1 MTKPTSPSFYSA
13 FRLPLL
19 FAAVLLVPGIGPW
32 AFGVPVALRET
43 ENQQQSDK
51 KGSESPEGKSQ
62 DQEPQAARE
71 AAREAAR
78 GATLIRVPLPL
89 SSDADTRILASL
101 ESVAMRSDGNQR
113 PVVILEFVP
122 ASVPSGPA
130 AADVNGAIEPVGES
144 KSIGQ
149 GTPFEKALSVSR
161 WLSGPKG
168 NRVKSVGYIASNLR
182 GHAVLIAL
190 ACEELAMLP
199 DAEIGKSG
207 IDETQVEPT
216 IEQAYLDIAAR
227 RGMFPASAI
236 RSMLDPSQSLVQL
249 DLEGG
254 GVEYIT
260 LPELESKPREQGAWR
275 ERQLVPANQ
284 MASFNGQEL
293 RQRRWISS
301 LVNQR
306 ELLPVALK
314 LTGPIQ
320 EKPLFS
326 LPRKPVH
333 LKLTGVLHRRV
344 VNRTLR
350 AIDDAVNNQKA
361 DLVLIQ
367 LDSPGGNLDDSIRL
381 AYRLAEIP
389 SDKAEVIVYV
399 SKHAR
404 GDAALIAL
412 AADAIYMAPD
422 AVLGT
427 GGEASINAAEVEKRK
442 TNFLELAQRKSR
454 AAGDLVGLVHPDAIV
469 HDFLA
474 ADGRRMR
481 TVPTWVIDD
490 PQNPLWTKGQ
500 AVDYSKGIETDR
512 AIAMGLASDR
522 ANDLGS
528 VAKIYGVDELPVDKQ
543 TSRIDQAIEW
553 LASQRWLAYVCF
565 LVGLICLSAE
575 LSTPGVGVPGLIA
588 VVCFM
593 IFFWMNLFQGTIEWL
608 EILLIVAGIGCLL
621 TEIFLLPGFGVFG
634 VAGLVMLAAG
644 LLLAGQSFTIPTN
657 RYQLEKVVQGLGQM
671 GLGMIVLLGAL
682 VVFHKQLAKLPMVRW
697 FALDQP
703 LSDKF
708 VVAMERLDEDRQLLK
723 GRYGTTMTRCNPHGK
738 AILGDMVVDVVS
750 KSGWIDEDIPVEVV
764 EIKDN
769 QVMVR
774 RRTI

>member
-1 MTKPTSPSFYSA
+1 MTKPTRLSFVSA
-13 FRLPLL
+13 LRLPLL
-19 FAAVLLVPGIGPW
+19 FAAVLLIPGIGPW
-32 AFGVPVALRET
+32 VFGVPSALGET
-43 ENQQQSDK
+43 ETQKQSEE
-51 KGSESPEGKSQ
+51 KGAEFPPEKPQ
-62 DQEPQAARE
+62 DQEPQV
-71 AAREAAR
+71 AR

-122 ASVPSGPA
+122 ASLPSGPA
-130 AADVNGAIEPVGES
+130 AADANGALEPVGES

-190 ACEELAMLP
+190 ACEELVMLP
-199 DAEIGKSG
+199 DSEIGKCG
-207 IDETQVEPT
+207 IDEAQVEPT
-216 IEQAYLDIAAR
+216 VEQAYLDTAAK
-227 RGMFPASAI
+227 RGMFPPSAI
-236 RSMLDPSQSLVQL
+236 KSMLDPSQSLVQL

-254 GVEYIT
+254 GVEFTT

-320 EKPLFS
+320 EKPLFT
-326 LPRKPVH
+326 LPRKPVY
-333 LKLTGVLHRRV
+333 LKLSGVLHRRV

-381 AYRLAEIP
+381 AYRLADIP

-427 GGEASINAAEVEKRK
+427 GGEASINAAEIERRK

-512 AIAMGLASDR
+512 AIAMGLASDK
-522 ANDLGS
+522 AEDLDR
-528 VAKIYGVDELPVDKQ
+528 VAKIFGVDELPMEKQ

-588 VVCFM
+588 VLCFL

-621 TEIFLLPGFGVFG
+621 TEIFLLPGFGIFG

-708 VVAMERLDEDRQLLK
+708 VVAMERLDEDRQMLK
-723 GRYGTTMTRCNPHGK
+723 GRFGTTMTRCNPHGK
-738 AILGDMVVDVVS
+738 ALLGDMVVDVVS
-750 KSGWIDEDIPVEVV
+750 KSGWIDEDIPIEVV
-764 EIKDN
+764 DIREN

>member
-1 MTKPTSPSFYSA
+1 MTKPTRLSFVSA
-13 FRLPLL
+13 LRLPLL

-32 AFGVPVALRET
+32 VFGVPSALGDTET
-43 ENQQQSDK
+43 QKQSEE
-51 KGSESPEGKSQ
+51 KGAESPPEKPQ
-62 DQEPQAARE
+62 DQEPQV
-71 AAREAAR
+71 AR

-101 ESVAMRSDGNQR
+101 ESVAMRSDANQR

-122 ASVPSGPA
+122 ASLPSGPA
-130 AADVNGAIEPVGES
+130 AADANGALEPVGES

-149 GTPFEKALSVSR
+149 GTSFEKALSVSR

-190 ACEELAMLP
+190 ACEELVMLP
-199 DAEIGKSG
+199 DSEIGKSG

-216 IEQAYLDIAAR
+216 LEQAYLDIAAR

-254 GVEYIT
+254 GVEYTT

-320 EKPLFS
+320 QKPLFS

-333 LKLTGVLHRRV
+333 LKLSGVLHRRV

-427 GGEASINAAEVEKRK
+427 GGEASINAAEIEKRK

-454 AAGDLVGLVHPDAIV
+454 AAGDLVGSVHPDAIV

-512 AIAMGLASDR
+512 AIAMGLASGR
-522 ANDLGS
+522 ANDLES
-528 VAKIYGVDELPVDKQ
+528 VAKLFGVDELPVDKQ

-588 VVCFM
+588 LVCFL

-621 TEIFLLPGFGVFG
+621 TEIFLLPGFGIFG
-634 VAGLVMLAAG
+634 FAGLVMLAAG

-708 VVAMERLDEDRQLLK
+708 VVAMERLDEDRQMLK
-723 GRYGTTMTRCNPHGK
+723 GRFGTTMTRCNPHGK
-738 AILGDMVVDVVS
+738 ALLGDMVVDVVS
-750 KSGWIDEDIPVEVV
+750 KSGWIDEDIPIEVV
-764 EIKDN
+764 DIKEN

>member
-1 MTKPTSPSFYSA
+1 MTKPTRLSFVSA
-13 FRLPLL
+13 LRLPLL

-32 AFGVPVALRET
+32 VFGVRSALGDTET
-43 ENQQQSDK
+43 QKQSEE
-51 KGSESPEGKSQ
+51 KGAESPPEKPQ
-62 DQEPQAARE
+62 DQEPQV
-71 AAREAAR
+71 AR

-101 ESVAMRSDGNQR
+101 ESVAMRSDANQR

-130 AADVNGAIEPVGES
+130 AADANGALEPVGES

-149 GTPFEKALSVSR
+149 GTSFEKALSVSR

-190 ACEELAMLP
+190 ACEELVMLP
-199 DAEIGKSG
+199 DSEIGKSG

-216 IEQAYLDIAAR
+216 LEQAYLDIAAR

-254 GVEYIT
+254 GVEYTT

-320 EKPLFS
+320 QKPLFS

-333 LKLTGVLHRRV
+333 LKLSGVLHRRV

-427 GGEASINAAEVEKRK
+427 GGEASINAAEIEKRK

-512 AIAMGLASDR
+512 AIAMGLASGR
-522 ANDLGS
+522 ANDLES
-528 VAKIYGVDELPVDKQ
+528 VAKLFGVDELPVDKQ

-588 VVCFM
+588 VVCFL

-621 TEIFLLPGFGVFG
+621 TEIFLLPGFGIFG
-634 VAGLVMLAAG
+634 FAGLVMLAAG

-671 GLGMIVLLGAL
+671 GLGMIILLGAL

-708 VVAMERLDEDRQLLK
+708 VVAMERLDEDRQMLK
-723 GRYGTTMTRCNPHGK
+723 GRFGTTMTRCNPHGK
-738 AILGDMVVDVVS
+738 ALLGDMVVDVVS
-750 KSGWIDEDIPVEVV
+750 KSGWIDEDIPIEVV
-764 EIKDN
+764 DIKEN

>member
-1 MTKPTSPSFYSA
+1 MTKPNRLSFVSA
-13 FRLPLL
+13 LRLPLL
-19 FAAVLLVPGIGPW
+19 FAALLLVPGIGPW
-32 AFGVPVALRET
+32 VFGLPSALGET
-43 ENQQQSDK
+43 ETQEQSEE
-51 KGSESPEGKSQ
+51 KGAEFPPEKPQ
-62 DQEPQAARE
+62 DQEPQV
-71 AAREAAR
+71 AR

-101 ESVAMRSDGNQR
+101 ESVAMRRDGNQR

-122 ASVPSGPA
+122 ASVRSGALSPDA
-130 AADVNGAIEPVGES
+130 QGALDKAGES

-149 GTPFEKALSVSR
+149 GTSFEKAYSIAR
-161 WLSGPKG
+161 WLSGQKG
-168 NRVKSVGYIASNLR
+168 NQVKSVGYISSNLR

-190 ACEELAMLP
+190 ACEELVMLP
-199 DAEIGKSG
+199 DSEIGKSG
-207 IDETQVEPT
+207 IDEAQVEPT
-216 IEQAYLDIAAR
+216 IEQAYLDTAAK
-227 RGMFPASAI
+227 RGMFPPSAI

-254 GVEYIT
+254 GVEFTT

-333 LKLTGVLHRRV
+333 LKLSGVLHRRM

-427 GGEASINAAEVEKRK
+427 GGEASINAAEIEKRK

-500 AVDYSKGIETDR
+500 AVDYSKGIETVR
-512 AIAMGLASDR
+512 AIAMGLASGR
-522 ANDLGS
+522 ANDLES
-528 VAKIYGVDELPVDKQ
+528 VAKLFGVDELPVDKQ

-588 VVCFM
+588 VVCFL

-621 TEIFLLPGFGVFG
+621 TEIFLLPGFGIFG
-634 VAGLVMLAAG
+634 LAGLVMLAAG

-708 VVAMERLDEDRQLLK
+708 VVAMERLDEDRQMLK
-723 GRYGTTMTRCNPHGK
+723 GRFGTTMTRCNPHGK

-750 KSGWIDEDIPVEVV
+750 KSGWIDEDIPIEVV
-764 EIKDN
+764 DIKEN

>member
-1 MTKPTSPSFYSA
+1 MTKPTCPSFYSA
-13 FRLPLL
+13 LRLPLL

-32 AFGVPVALRET
+32 AFGVPSALRDT
-43 ENQQQSDK
+43 ENRQQSDE
-51 KGSESPEGKSQ
+51 KGSESPPEKPQ
-62 DQEPQAARE
+62 DQEPQV
-71 AAREAAR
+71 AREAAR

-113 PVVILEFVP
+113 PVVILEFVS

-130 AADVNGAIEPVGES
+130 AADANGALEPPGES

-216 IEQAYLDIAAR
+216 VEQAYLDIAAR

-320 EKPLFS
+320 QKPLFS

-333 LKLTGVLHRRV
+333 LKLSGVLHRRV

-389 SDKAEVIVYV
+389 SDKAEVVVYV

-427 GGEASINAAEVEKRK
+427 GGEASINAAEIEKRK

-512 AIAMGLASDR
+512 AIAMGLASGR
-522 ANDLGS
+522 TNDLES
-528 VAKIYGVDELPVDKQ
+528 VAKLFGVDELPVDKQ

-621 TEIFLLPGFGVFG
+621 TEIFLLPGFGLFG

-708 VVAMERLDEDRQLLK
+708 VVAMDRLDEDRQMLK

-738 AILGDMVVDVVS
+738 AILGDTVVDVVS
-750 KSGWIDEDIPVEVV
+750 KSGWIDEDMPIEVV
-764 EIKDN
+764 DIKDN

>member
-1 MTKPTSPSFYSA
+1 
-13 FRLPLL
+13 
-19 FAAVLLVPGIGPW
+19 
-32 AFGVPVALRET
+32 
-43 ENQQQSDK
+43 
-51 KGSESPEGKSQ
+51 
-62 DQEPQAARE
+62 
-71 AAREAAR
+71 
-78 GATLIRVPLPL
+78 
-89 SSDADTRILASL
+89 
-101 ESVAMRSDGNQR
+101 
-113 PVVILEFVP
+113 
-122 ASVPSGPA
+122 
-130 AADVNGAIEPVGES
+130 
-144 KSIGQ
+144 
-149 GTPFEKALSVSR
+149 
-161 WLSGPKG
+161 
-168 NRVKSVGYIASNLR
+168 
-182 GHAVLIAL
+182 LIAL
-190 ACEELAMLP
+190 ACEELVMLP
-199 DAEIGKSG
+199 DSEIGKSG
-207 IDETQVEPT
+207 IDEAQVEPT
-216 IEQAYLDIAAR
+216 IEQAYLDTAAK
-227 RGMFPASAI
+227 RGMFPPSAV

-249 DLEGG
+249 NLEGG
-254 GVEYIT
+254 GVEFIT
-260 LPELESKPREQGAWR
+260 LPELESKPLEQGAWR

-320 EKPLFS
+320 ERPLFT
-326 LPRKPVH
+326 LPRKPVY
-333 LKLTGVLHRRV
+333 LKLSGVLHRRV

-381 AYRLAEIP
+381 AYRLADIP

-427 GGEASINAAEVEKRK
+427 GGEASINAAEIEKRK

-500 AVDYSKGIETDR
+500 AVDYSKGIDTDR
-512 AIAMGLASDR
+512 AIAEGLAS
-522 ANDLGS
+522 AKAEDLDS
-528 VAKIYGVDELPVDKQ
+528 VAKIFGVDELPMEKQ

-588 VVCFM
+588 VVCFL

-621 TEIFLLPGFGVFG
+621 TEIFLLPGFGIFG

-708 VVAMERLDEDRQLLK
+708 VVAMERLDEDRQMLK
-723 GRYGTTMTRCNPHGK
+723 GRFGTTMTRCNPQGK

-750 KSGWIDEDIPVEVV
+750 KSGWIDEDIPIEVV
-764 EIKDN
+764 DIKEN

>member
-1 MTKPTSPSFYSA
+1 
-13 FRLPLL
+13 
-19 FAAVLLVPGIGPW
+19 
-32 AFGVPVALRET
+32 
-43 ENQQQSDK
+43 
-51 KGSESPEGKSQ
+51 
-62 DQEPQAARE
+62 
-71 AAREAAR
+71 
-78 GATLIRVPLPL
+78 
-89 SSDADTRILASL
+89 
-101 ESVAMRSDGNQR
+101 
-113 PVVILEFVP
+113 
-122 ASVPSGPA
+122 
-130 AADVNGAIEPVGES
+130 
-144 KSIGQ
+144 
-149 GTPFEKALSVSR
+149 
-161 WLSGPKG
+161 
-168 NRVKSVGYIASNLR
+168 
-182 GHAVLIAL
+182 LIAL
-190 ACEELAMLP
+190 ACEELVMLP
-199 DAEIGKSG
+199 DSEIGKSG
-207 IDETQVEPT
+207 IDEAQVEPT
-216 IEQAYLDIAAR
+216 IEQAYLDTAAK
-227 RGMFPASAI
+227 RGMFPPSAI
-236 RSMLDPSQSLVQL
+236 RSMLDPSQSRVQL

-254 GVEYIT
+254 GVEFTT
-260 LPELESKPREQGAWR
+260 LPELESKPGEQGAWR

-333 LKLTGVLHRRV
+333 LKLSGVLHRRM

-389 SDKAEVIVYV
+389 SDKAEVVVYV

-427 GGEASINAAEVEKRK
+427 GGEASINAAEIEKRK

-500 AVDYSKGIETDR
+500 AVDYSKGIDTDR
-512 AIAMGLASDR
+512 AIAEGLAS
-522 ANDLGS
+522 AKAEDLDS
-528 VAKIYGVDELPVDKQ
+528 VAKIFGVDELPMEKQ

-588 VVCFM
+588 VVCFL

-621 TEIFLLPGFGVFG
+621 TEIFLLPGFGIFG

-708 VVAMERLDEDRQLLK
+708 VVAMERLDEDRQMLK
-723 GRYGTTMTRCNPHGK
+723 GRFGTTMTRCNPHGK

-750 KSGWIDEDIPVEVV
+750 KSGWIDEDIPIEVV
-764 EIKDN
+764 DIREN

>member
-1 MTKPTSPSFYSA
+1 
-13 FRLPLL
+13 
-19 FAAVLLVPGIGPW
+19 
-32 AFGVPVALRET
+32 
-43 ENQQQSDK
+43 
-51 KGSESPEGKSQ
+51 
-62 DQEPQAARE
+62 
-71 AAREAAR
+71 
-78 GATLIRVPLPL
+78 
-89 SSDADTRILASL
+89 
-101 ESVAMRSDGNQR
+101 
-113 PVVILEFVP
+113 
-122 ASVPSGPA
+122 
-130 AADVNGAIEPVGES
+130 
-144 KSIGQ
+144 
-149 GTPFEKALSVSR
+149 
-161 WLSGPKG
+161 
-168 NRVKSVGYIASNLR
+168 
-182 GHAVLIAL
+182 
-190 ACEELAMLP
+190 MLP
-199 DAEIGKSG
+199 DSEIGKSG
-207 IDETQVEPT
+207 IDEAQVEPT
-216 IEQAYLDIAAR
+216 IEQAYLDTAAK
-227 RGMFPASAI
+227 RGMFPPSAI

-254 GVEYIT
+254 GVEFTT

-320 EKPLFS
+320 EKPLFT
-326 LPRKPVH
+326 LPRKPVY
-333 LKLTGVLHRRV
+333 LKLSGVLHRRV

-381 AYRLAEIP
+381 AYRLADIP

-422 AVLGT
+422 AFLGT
-427 GGEASINAAEVEKRK
+427 GGEASIDAAAIEKRK
-442 TNFLELAQRKSR
+442 DNFLELAQRKSR

-512 AIAMGLASDR
+512 AIAMGLAS
-522 ANDLGS
+522 AKAEDLDS
-528 VAKIYGVDELPVDKQ
+528 VAKIFGVDELPMEKQ

-588 VVCFM
+588 VVCFL

-621 TEIFLLPGFGVFG
+621 TEIFLLPGFGIFG

-708 VVAMERLDEDRQLLK
+708 VVAMERLDEDRQMLK
-723 GRYGTTMTRCNPHGK
+723 GRFGTTMTRCNPHGK

-750 KSGWIDEDIPVEVV
+750 KSGWIDEDIPIEVV
-764 EIKDN
+764 DIKEN

>member
-1 MTKPTSPSFYSA
+1 MTKPTRLSFVSA
-13 FRLPLL
+13 LRLPLL

-32 AFGVPVALRET
+32 VFGVRSALGDTET
-43 ENQQQSDK
+43 QKQSEE
-51 KGSESPEGKSQ
+51 KGAESPPEKPQ
-62 DQEPQAARE
+62 DQEPQV
-71 AAREAAR
+71 AR

-101 ESVAMRSDGNQR
+101 ESVAMRSDANQR

-122 ASVPSGPA
+122 ASLPSGPA
-130 AADVNGAIEPVGES
+130 AADANGALEPVGES

-149 GTPFEKALSVSR
+149 GTSFEKALSVSR

-190 ACEELAMLP
+190 ACEELVMLP
-199 DAEIGKSG
+199 DSEIGKSG

-216 IEQAYLDIAAR
+216 LEQAYLDIAAR

-254 GVEYIT
+254 GVEYTT

-320 EKPLFS
+320 QKPLFS

-333 LKLTGVLHRRV
+333 LKLSGVLHRRV

-427 GGEASINAAEVEKRK
+427 GGEASINAAEIEKRK

-512 AIAMGLASDR
+512 AIAMGLASGR
-522 ANDLGS
+522 ANDLES
-528 VAKIYGVDELPVDKQ
+528 VAKLFGVDELPVDKQ

-588 VVCFM
+588 VVCFL

-621 TEIFLLPGFGVFG
+621 TEIFLLPGFGIFG
-634 VAGLVMLAAG
+634 FAGLVMLAAG

-708 VVAMERLDEDRQLLK
+708 VVAMERLDEDRQMLK
-723 GRYGTTMTRCNPHGK
+723 GRFGTTMTRCNPHGK
-738 AILGDMVVDVVS
+738 ALLGDMVVDVVS
-750 KSGWIDEDIPVEVV
+750 KSGWIDEDIPIEVV
-764 EIKDN
+764 DIKEN

>member
-1 MTKPTSPSFYSA
+1 MTKPTRLSFVSA
-13 FRLPLL
+13 LRLPLL
-19 FAAVLLVPGIGPW
+19 FAAVLLIPGIGPW
-32 AFGVPVALRET
+32 VFGVPSALGET
-43 ENQQQSDK
+43 EAQKQSEE
-51 KGSESPEGKSQ
+51 KGAESPPEKPQG
-62 DQEPQAARE
+62 QEPQV
-71 AAREAAR
+71 AR

-89 SSDADTRILASL
+89 SSDADARILASL
-101 ESVAMRSDGNQR
+101 ESIAMRSDGNQR

-122 ASVPSGPA
+122 ASLPSGPA
-130 AADVNGAIEPVGES
+130 AADANGALEPVGES

-149 GTPFEKALSVSR
+149 GTPFEKAFSVSR

-168 NRVKSVGYIASNLR
+168 NRVKSVGYISSNLR

-190 ACEELAMLP
+190 ACEELVMLP
-199 DAEIGKSG
+199 DSEIGKSG

-216 IEQAYLDIAAR
+216 VEQAYLDIAAR

-249 DLEGG
+249 DFEGG
-254 GVEYIT
+254 KVEFTT
-260 LPELESKPREQGAWR
+260 LPELESKPREQGVWR
-275 ERQLVPANQ
+275 GRQLVPANQ
-284 MASFNGQEL
+284 MASFSGQES
-293 RQRRWISS
+293 RQRRWISHV
-301 LVNQR
+301 VNQR
-306 ELLPVALK
+306 EDLPVALK

-320 EKPLFS
+320 EKPLFT
-326 LPRKPVH
+326 LPRKPVY
-333 LKLTGVLHRRV
+333 LKLSGVLHRRV

-381 AYRLAEIP
+381 AYRLADIP

-427 GGEASINAAEVEKRK
+427 GGEASIDAAAIEKRK
-442 TNFLELAQRKSR
+442 DNFLELAQRKSR

-500 AVDYSKGIETDR
+500 AVDYSEGIDTDR

-522 ANDLGS
+522 AEDLDR
-528 VAKIYGVDELPVDKQ
+528 VAKIFGIYLQRCEHRRVHPSQ
-543 TSRIDQAIEW
+543 TRRRGYPD
-553 LASQRWLAYVCF
+553 RR
-565 LVGLICLSAE
+565 
-575 LSTPGVGVPGLIA
+575 
-588 VVCFM
+588 
-593 IFFWMNLFQGTIEWL
+593 N
-608 EILLIVAGIGCLL
+608 
-621 TEIFLLPGFGVFG
+621 
-634 VAGLVMLAAG
+634 
-644 LLLAGQSFTIPTN
+644 
-657 RYQLEKVVQGLGQM
+657 GLGQSQTTQLHPDV
-671 GLGMIVLLGAL
+671 GGKRLGGYPEADVL
-682 VVFHKQLAKLPMVRW
+682 V
-697 FALDQP
+697 
-703 LSDKF
+703 
-708 VVAMERLDEDRQLLK
+708 
-723 GRYGTTMTRCNPHGK
+723 
-738 AILGDMVVDVVS
+738 LGDHATPSRPARQSRIFSRRCDQV
-750 KSGWIDEDIPVEVV
+750 GEIDWGTHG
-764 EIKDN
+764 
-769 QVMVR
+769 R
-774 RRTI
+774 R

>member
-1 MTKPTSPSFYSA
+1 MTKPTRLSFVSA
-13 FRLPLL
+13 LRLPLL
-19 FAAVLLVPGIGPW
+19 FAAVLLIPGIGPW
-32 AFGVPVALRET
+32 VFGLPSALGET
-43 ENQQQSDK
+43 ETQKQSEE
-51 KGSESPEGKSQ
+51 KGAEFPPEKPQ
-62 DQEPQAARE
+62 DQEPQV
-71 AAREAAR
+71 AR

-122 ASVPSGPA
+122 ASLPSGPA
-130 AADVNGAIEPVGES
+130 AADANGALEPLGES

-190 ACEELAMLP
+190 ACEELVMLP
-199 DAEIGKSG
+199 DSEIGKCG
-207 IDETQVEPT
+207 IDEAQVEPT
-216 IEQAYLDIAAR
+216 VEQAYLDTAAK
-227 RGMFPASAI
+227 RGMFPPSAI
-236 RSMLDPSQSLVQL
+236 KSMLDPSQSLVQL

-254 GVEYIT
+254 GVEFTT
-260 LPELESKPREQGAWR
+260 LPELESKPGEQGAWR

-320 EKPLFS
+320 EKPLFT
-326 LPRKPVH
+326 LPRKPVY
-333 LKLTGVLHRRV
+333 LKLSGVLHRRV

-381 AYRLAEIP
+381 AYRLADIP

-427 GGEASINAAEVEKRK
+427 GGEASINAAEIEKRK

-512 AIAMGLASDR
+512 AIAMGLASDK
-522 ANDLGS
+522 AEDLDR
-528 VAKIYGVDELPVDKQ
+528 VAKIFGVDELPMEKQ

-588 VVCFM
+588 VVCFL

-621 TEIFLLPGFGVFG
+621 TEIFLLPGFGIFG

-708 VVAMERLDEDRQLLK
+708 VVAMERLDEDRQMLK
-723 GRYGTTMTRCNPHGK
+723 GRFGTTMTRCNPHGK

-750 KSGWIDEDIPVEVV
+750 KSGWIDEDIPIEVV
-764 EIKDN
+764 DIKEN

>member
-1 MTKPTSPSFYSA
+1 MTKPTRLSFVSA
-13 FRLPLL
+13 LRLPLL

-32 AFGVPVALRET
+32 VFGVPSALGET
-43 ENQQQSDK
+43 EAQKQSEE
-51 KGSESPEGKSQ
+51 KGAESPPEKPK
-62 DQEPQAARE
+62 DQEPQV
-71 AAREAAR
+71 AR

-101 ESVAMRSDGNQR
+101 ESVAMRSDANQR

-130 AADVNGAIEPVGES
+130 AADANGALEPVGES

-149 GTPFEKALSVSR
+149 GTSFEKALSVSR

-190 ACEELAMLP
+190 ACEELVMLP
-199 DAEIGKSG
+199 DSEIGKSG

-216 IEQAYLDIAAR
+216 LEQAYLDIAAR

-254 GVEYIT
+254 GVEYTT

-320 EKPLFS
+320 QKPLFS

-333 LKLTGVLHRRV
+333 LKLSGVLHRRV

-427 GGEASINAAEVEKRK
+427 GGEASINAAEIEKRK

-512 AIAMGLASDR
+512 AIAMGLASGR
-522 ANDLGS
+522 ANDLES
-528 VAKIYGVDELPVDKQ
+528 VAKLFGVDELPVDKQ

-588 VVCFM
+588 VVCFL

-621 TEIFLLPGFGVFG
+621 TEIFLLPGFGIFG
-634 VAGLVMLAAG
+634 LAGLVMLAAG

-708 VVAMERLDEDRQLLK
+708 VVAMERLDEDRQMLK
-723 GRYGTTMTRCNPHGK
+723 GRFGTTMTRCNPHGK
-738 AILGDMVVDVVS
+738 ALLGDMVVDVVS
-750 KSGWIDEDIPVEVV
+750 KSGWIDEDIPIEVV
-764 EIKDN
+764 DIKEN

>member
-1 MTKPTSPSFYSA
+1 MTKPTRLSFVSA
-13 FRLPLL
+13 LRLPLL

-32 AFGVPVALRET
+32 VFGVPSALGDTET
-43 ENQQQSDK
+43 QKQSEE
-51 KGSESPEGKSQ
+51 KGAESPPEKPQ
-62 DQEPQAARE
+62 DQEPQV
-71 AAREAAR
+71 AR

-101 ESVAMRSDGNQR
+101 ESVAMRSDANQR

-130 AADVNGAIEPVGES
+130 AADANGALEPVGES

-149 GTPFEKALSVSR
+149 GTSFEKALSVSR

-216 IEQAYLDIAAR
+216 LEQAYLDIAAR

-254 GVEYIT
+254 GVEYTT

-320 EKPLFS
+320 QKPLFS

-333 LKLTGVLHRRV
+333 LKLSGVLHRRV

-427 GGEASINAAEVEKRK
+427 GGEASINAAEIEKRK

-512 AIAMGLASDR
+512 AIAMGLASGR
-522 ANDLGS
+522 ANDLES
-528 VAKIYGVDELPVDKQ
+528 VAKLFGVDELPVDKQ

-588 VVCFM
+588 VVCFL

-621 TEIFLLPGFGVFG
+621 TEIFLLPGFGIFG
-634 VAGLVMLAAG
+634 LAGLVMLAAG

-708 VVAMERLDEDRQLLK
+708 VVAMERLDEDRQMLK
-723 GRYGTTMTRCNPHGK
+723 GRFGTTMTRCNPHGK
-738 AILGDMVVDVVS
+738 ALLGDMVVDVVS
-750 KSGWIDEDIPVEVV
+750 KSGWIDEDIPIEVV
-764 EIKDN
+764 DIKEN

>member
-1 MTKPTSPSFYSA
+1 MTKPTCPSFYFA
-13 FRLPLL
+13 LRLPLL

-32 AFGVPVALRET
+32 AFGVPPALRDT
-43 ENQQQSDK
+43 ENQQQSDE
-51 KGSESPEGKSQ
+51 KGSESPPEKPQ
-62 DQEPQAARE
+62 DQEPQV
-71 AAREAAR
+71 AREAAR

-113 PVVILEFVP
+113 PVVILEFVS

-130 AADVNGAIEPVGES
+130 AADANGALEPVGES

-216 IEQAYLDIAAR
+216 LEQAYLDIAAR

-254 GVEYIT
+254 GVEYTT

-320 EKPLFS
+320 QKPLFS

-333 LKLTGVLHRRV
+333 LKLSGVLHRRV

-389 SDKAEVIVYV
+389 SDKAEVVVYV

-427 GGEASINAAEVEKRK
+427 GGEASINAAEIEKRK

-490 PQNPLWTKGQ
+490 PQNPMWTKGQ

-512 AIAMGLASDR
+512 AIAMGLASGQ
-522 ANDLGS
+522 ANDLES
-528 VAKIYGVDELPVDKQ
+528 VAKLFGVDELPVDKQ
-543 TSRIDQAIEW
+543 TSRIDQSIEW

-621 TEIFLLPGFGVFG
+621 TEIFLLPGFGLFG
-634 VAGLVMLAAG
+634 VAGLVMLSAG

-708 VVAMERLDEDRQLLK
+708 VVAMDRLDEDRQMLK

-738 AILGDMVVDVVS
+738 AILGDTVVDVVS
-750 KSGWIDEDIPVEVV
+750 KSGWIDEDMPIEVV
-764 EIKDN
+764 DIKDN

>member
-1 MTKPTSPSFYSA
+1 MTKPTRLSFVSA
-13 FRLPLL
+13 LRLPLL

-32 AFGVPVALRET
+32 VFGVPSALGDTET
-43 ENQQQSDK
+43 QKQSEE
-51 KGSESPEGKSQ
+51 KGAESPPEKPQ
-62 DQEPQAARE
+62 DQEPQV
-71 AAREAAR
+71 AR

-101 ESVAMRSDGNQR
+101 ESVAMRSDANQR

-122 ASVPSGPA
+122 ASLPSGPA
-130 AADVNGAIEPVGES
+130 AADANGALEPVGES

-149 GTPFEKALSVSR
+149 GTSFEKALSVSR

-190 ACEELAMLP
+190 ACEELVMLP
-199 DAEIGKSG
+199 DSEIGKSG

-216 IEQAYLDIAAR
+216 LEQAYLDIAAR

-254 GVEYIT
+254 GVEYTT
-260 LPELESKPREQGAWR
+260 LPELESKPRDQGAWR

-333 LKLTGVLHRRV
+333 LKLSGVLHRRV

-389 SDKAEVIVYV
+389 SDKAEVVVYV

-427 GGEASINAAEVEKRK
+427 GGEASINAAEIEKRK

-512 AIAMGLASDR
+512 AIAMGLASGR
-522 ANDLGS
+522 ANDLES
-528 VAKIYGVDELPVDKQ
+528 VAKLFGVDELPVDKQ

-588 VVCFM
+588 VVCFL

-621 TEIFLLPGFGVFG
+621 TEIFLLPGFGIFG
-634 VAGLVMLAAG
+634 FAGLVMLAAG

-708 VVAMERLDEDRQLLK
+708 VVAMERLDEDRQMLK
-723 GRYGTTMTRCNPHGK
+723 GRFGTTMTRCNPHGK
-738 AILGDMVVDVVS
+738 ALLGDMVVDVVS
-750 KSGWIDEDIPVEVV
+750 KSGWIDEDIPIEVV
-764 EIKDN
+764 DIKEN

>member
-1 MTKPTSPSFYSA
+1 MTKPTRLSFVSA
-13 FRLPLL
+13 LRLPLL

-32 AFGVPVALRET
+32 VFGVRSALGDTET
-43 ENQQQSDK
+43 QKQSEE
-51 KGSESPEGKSQ
+51 KGAESPPEKPQ
-62 DQEPQAARE
+62 DQEPQV
-71 AAREAAR
+71 AR

-101 ESVAMRSDGNQR
+101 ESVAMRSDANQR

-122 ASVPSGPA
+122 ASLPSGPA
-130 AADVNGAIEPVGES
+130 AADANGALEPVGES

-149 GTPFEKALSVSR
+149 GTSFEKALSVSR

-216 IEQAYLDIAAR
+216 LEQAYLDIAAR

-254 GVEYIT
+254 GVEYTT
-260 LPELESKPREQGAWR
+260 LPELESKPRDQGAWR

-320 EKPLFS
+320 QKPLFS

-333 LKLTGVLHRRV
+333 LKLSGVLHRRV

-389 SDKAEVIVYV
+389 SDKAEVSVYV

-427 GGEASINAAEVEKRK
+427 GGEASINAAEIEKRK

-512 AIAMGLASDR
+512 AIAMGLASGR
-522 ANDLGS
+522 ANDLES
-528 VAKIYGVDELPVDKQ
+528 VAKLFGVDELPVDKQ

-588 VVCFM
+588 VVCFL

-621 TEIFLLPGFGVFG
+621 TEIFLLPGFGIFG
-634 VAGLVMLAAG
+634 FAGLVMLAAG

-708 VVAMERLDEDRQLLK
+708 VVAMERLDEDRQMLK
-723 GRYGTTMTRCNPHGK
+723 GRFGTTMTRCNPHGK
-738 AILGDMVVDVVS
+738 ALLGDMVVDVVS
-750 KSGWIDEDIPVEVV
+750 KSGWIDEDIPIEVV
-764 EIKDN
+764 DIKEN

>member
-1 MTKPTSPSFYSA
+1 MTKPTRLSFVSA
-13 FRLPLL
+13 LRLPLL

-32 AFGVPVALRET
+32 VFGVRSALGDTET
-43 ENQQQSDK
+43 QKQSEE
-51 KGSESPEGKSQ
+51 KGAESPPEKPQ
-62 DQEPQAARE
+62 DQEPQV
-71 AAREAAR
+71 AR

-101 ESVAMRSDGNQR
+101 ESVAMRSDANQR
-113 PVVILEFVP
+113 PVVFLEFVP
-122 ASVPSGPA
+122 ASLPSGPA
-130 AADVNGAIEPVGES
+130 AADANGALEPVGES

-149 GTPFEKALSVSR
+149 GTSFEKALSVSR

-216 IEQAYLDIAAR
+216 LEQAYLDIAAR

-254 GVEYIT
+254 GVEYTT

-320 EKPLFS
+320 QKPLFS

-333 LKLTGVLHRRV
+333 LKLSGVLHRRV

-427 GGEASINAAEVEKRK
+427 GGEASINAAEIEKRK

-512 AIAMGLASDR
+512 AIAMGLASGR
-522 ANDLGS
+522 ANDLES
-528 VAKIYGVDELPVDKQ
+528 VAKLLGVDELPVDKQ

-588 VVCFM
+588 VVCFL

-621 TEIFLLPGFGVFG
+621 TEIFLLPGFGIFG
-634 VAGLVMLAAG
+634 LAGLVMLAAG

-708 VVAMERLDEDRQLLK
+708 VVAMERLDEDRQMLK
-723 GRYGTTMTRCNPHGK
+723 GRFGTTMTRCNPHGK
-738 AILGDMVVDVVS
+738 ALLGDMVVDVVS
-750 KSGWIDEDIPVEVV
+750 KSGWIDEDIPIEVV
-764 EIKDN
+764 DIKEN

>member
-1 MTKPTSPSFYSA
+1 MTKPTRPSFYSA
-13 FRLPLL
+13 LRLPVL
-19 FAAVLLVPGIGPW
+19 FAAVLLVQGIGPW
-32 AFGVPVALRET
+32 AYGFPCALRDT
-43 ENQQQSDK
+43 ENQQQLDE
-51 KGSESPEGKSQ
+51 KGSEAPPEKPQ
-62 DQEPQAARE
+62 DQESQV
-71 AAREAAR
+71 AR

-113 PVVILEFVP
+113 PVVILEFVS
-122 ASVPSGPA
+122 ASLPSGPA
-130 AADVNGAIEPVGES
+130 AADANGALEAPGES

-168 NRVKSVGYIASNLR
+168 NRVKSVGYITSNLR
-182 GHAVLIAL
+182 GHAVLIA
-190 ACEELAMLP
+190 
-199 DAEIGKSG
+199 
-207 IDETQVEPT
+207 
-216 IEQAYLDIAAR
+216 R
-227 RGMFPASAI
+227 MFPASAI

-254 GVEYIT
+254 GVEYTT

-320 EKPLFS
+320 QKPLFS

-333 LKLTGVLHRRV
+333 LKLSGVLHRRV

-427 GGEASINAAEVEKRK
+427 GGEASINAAEIEKRK

-490 PQNPLWTKGQ
+490 PRNPMWTKGQ

-512 AIAMGLASDR
+512 AIAMGLASGR
-522 ANDLGS
+522 ANDLES
-528 VAKIYGVDELPVDKQ
+528 VAKLFGVDELPVDKQ
-543 TSRIDQAIEW
+543 TSRIDQSIEW

-588 VVCFM
+588 LVCFM
-593 IFFWMNLFQGTIEWL
+593 VFFWMNLFQGTIEWL

-634 VAGLVMLAAG
+634 FAGLVMLAAG

-708 VVAMERLDEDRQLLK
+708 VVAMDRLDEDRQMLK

-750 KSGWIDEDIPVEVV
+750 KSGWIDEDMPIEVV
-764 EIKDN
+764 DIKDN
-769 QVMVR
+769 YVMVR

>member
-1 MTKPTSPSFYSA
+1 MTKPTRLSFFSA
-13 FRLPLL
+13 LRLPLL
-19 FAAVLLVPGIGPW
+19 FAAVLLIPGIGLW
-32 AFGVPVALRET
+32 VFGVPSALGET
-43 ENQQQSDK
+43 AAQKQSEE
-51 KGSESPEGKSQ
+51 KGAESPPEKPQ
-62 DQEPQAARE
+62 DQEPQV
-71 AAREAAR
+71 AR

-101 ESVAMRSDGNQR
+101 ESVAMRRDGNQR

-122 ASVPSGPA
+122 ASVRSGALSPDA
-130 AADVNGAIEPVGES
+130 QGALDKAGES

-149 GTPFEKALSVSR
+149 GTSFEKAYSIAR
-161 WLSGPKG
+161 WLSGQKG
-168 NRVKSVGYIASNLR
+168 NQVKSVGYISSNLR

-190 ACEELAMLP
+190 ACEELVMLP
-199 DAEIGKSG
+199 DSEIGKSG
-207 IDETQVEPT
+207 IDEAQVEPT
-216 IEQAYLDIAAR
+216 IEQAYLDTAAK
-227 RGMFPASAI
+227 RGMFPPSAI

-254 GVEYIT
+254 GVEFTT

-333 LKLTGVLHRRV
+333 LKLSGVLHRRM

-381 AYRLAEIP
+381 AYRLADIP

-427 GGEASINAAEVEKRK
+427 GGEASINAAEIEKRK

-500 AVDYSKGIETDR
+500 AVDYSKGIDTDR
-512 AIAMGLASDR
+512 AIAEGLAS
-522 ANDLGS
+522 AKAEDLDS
-528 VAKIYGVDELPVDKQ
+528 VAKIFGVDELPMEKQ

-588 VVCFM
+588 VVCFL

-621 TEIFLLPGFGVFG
+621 TEIFLLPGFGIFG

-708 VVAMERLDEDRQLLK
+708 VVAMERLDEDRQMLK
-723 GRYGTTMTRCNPHGK
+723 GRFGTTMTRCNPHGK

-750 KSGWIDEDIPVEVV
+750 KSGWIDEDIPIEVV
-764 EIKDN
+764 DIKEN

>member
-1 MTKPTSPSFYSA
+1 MTKPTRLSFVSA
-13 FRLPLL
+13 LRLPLL

-32 AFGVPVALRET
+32 VFGVRSALGDTET
-43 ENQQQSDK
+43 QKQSEE
-51 KGSESPEGKSQ
+51 KGAESPPEKPQ
-62 DQEPQAARE
+62 DQEPQV
-71 AAREAAR
+71 AR

-101 ESVAMRSDGNQR
+101 ESVAMRSDANQR

-130 AADVNGAIEPVGES
+130 AADANGALEPVGES

-149 GTPFEKALSVSR
+149 GTSFEKALSVSR

-190 ACEELAMLP
+190 ACEELVMLP
-199 DAEIGKSG
+199 DSEIGKSG

-216 IEQAYLDIAAR
+216 LEQAYLDIAAR

-254 GVEYIT
+254 GVEYTT

-320 EKPLFS
+320 QKPLFS

-333 LKLTGVLHRRV
+333 LKLSGVLHRRV

-389 SDKAEVIVYV
+389 SDKAEVVVYV

-427 GGEASINAAEVEKRK
+427 GGEASINAAEIEKRK
-442 TNFLELAQRKSR
+442 TNFLELAQRQSR

-512 AIAMGLASDR
+512 AIAMGLASGR
-522 ANDLGS
+522 ANDLES
-528 VAKIYGVDELPVDKQ
+528 VAKLLGVDELPVDKQ

-588 VVCFM
+588 VVCFL

-621 TEIFLLPGFGVFG
+621 TEIFLLPGFGIFG
-634 VAGLVMLAAG
+634 FAGLVMLAAG

-708 VVAMERLDEDRQLLK
+708 VVAMERLDEDRQMLK
-723 GRYGTTMTRCNPHGK
+723 GRFGTTMTRCNPHGK
-738 AILGDMVVDVVS
+738 ALLGDMVVDVVS
-750 KSGWIDEDIPVEVV
+750 KSGWIDEDIPIEVV
-764 EIKDN
+764 DIKEN

>member
-1 MTKPTSPSFYSA
+1 MTKPTRLSFVSA
-13 FRLPLL
+13 LRLPLL

-32 AFGVPVALRET
+32 VFGVRSALGDTET
-43 ENQQQSDK
+43 QKQSEE
-51 KGSESPEGKSQ
+51 KGAESPPEKPQ
-62 DQEPQAARE
+62 DQEPQV
-71 AAREAAR
+71 AR

-101 ESVAMRSDGNQR
+101 ESVAMRSDANQR

-130 AADVNGAIEPVGES
+130 AADANGALEPVGES

-149 GTPFEKALSVSR
+149 GTSFEKALSVSR

-190 ACEELAMLP
+190 ACEELVMLP
-199 DAEIGKSG
+199 DSEIGKSG

-216 IEQAYLDIAAR
+216 LEQAYLDIAAR

-254 GVEYIT
+254 GVEYTT

-320 EKPLFS
+320 QKPLFS

-333 LKLTGVLHRRV
+333 LKLSGVLHRRV

-427 GGEASINAAEVEKRK
+427 GGEASINAAEIEKRK

-512 AIAMGLASDR
+512 AIAMGLASGR
-522 ANDLGS
+522 ANDLES
-528 VAKIYGVDELPVDKQ
+528 VAKLFGVDELPVDKQ

-588 VVCFM
+588 VVCFL

-621 TEIFLLPGFGVFG
+621 TEIFLLPGFGIFG
-634 VAGLVMLAAG
+634 LAGLVMLAAG

-708 VVAMERLDEDRQLLK
+708 VVAMERLDEDRQMLK
-723 GRYGTTMTRCNPHGK
+723 GRFGTTMTRCNPHGK
-738 AILGDMVVDVVS
+738 ALLGDMVVDVVS
-750 KSGWIDEDIPVEVV
+750 KSGWIDEDIPIEVV
-764 EIKDN
+764 DIKEN

>member
-1 MTKPTSPSFYSA
+1 MTKPTRLSFVSA
-13 FRLPLL
+13 LRLPLL

-32 AFGVPVALRET
+32 VFGVRSALGDTET
-43 ENQQQSDK
+43 QKQSEE
-51 KGSESPEGKSQ
+51 KGAESPPEKPQ
-62 DQEPQAARE
+62 DQEPQV
-71 AAREAAR
+71 AR

-101 ESVAMRSDGNQR
+101 ESVAMRSDANQR

-122 ASVPSGPA
+122 ASLPSGPA
-130 AADVNGAIEPVGES
+130 AADANGALEPVGES

-149 GTPFEKALSVSR
+149 GTSFEKALSVSR

-216 IEQAYLDIAAR
+216 LEQAYLDIAAR

-254 GVEYIT
+254 GVEYTT
-260 LPELESKPREQGAWR
+260 LPELESKPRDQGAWR

-320 EKPLFS
+320 QKPLFS

-333 LKLTGVLHRRV
+333 LKLSGVLHRRV

-427 GGEASINAAEVEKRK
+427 GGEASINAAEIEKRK

-512 AIAMGLASDR
+512 AIAMGLASGR
-522 ANDLGS
+522 ANDLES
-528 VAKIYGVDELPVDKQ
+528 VAKLFGVDELPVDKQ

-588 VVCFM
+588 VVCFL

-621 TEIFLLPGFGVFG
+621 TEIFLLPGFGIFG
-634 VAGLVMLAAG
+634 FAGLVMLAAG

-708 VVAMERLDEDRQLLK
+708 VVAMERLDEDRQMLK
-723 GRYGTTMTRCNPHGK
+723 GRFGTTMTRCNPHGK

-750 KSGWIDEDIPVEVV
+750 KSGWIDEDIPIEVV
-764 EIKDN
+764 DIKEN

>member
-1 MTKPTSPSFYSA
+1 MTKPTRLSFVSA
-13 FRLPLL
+13 LRLPLL

-32 AFGVPVALRET
+32 VFGVRSALGDTET
-43 ENQQQSDK
+43 QKQSEE
-51 KGSESPEGKSQ
+51 KGAESPPEKPQ
-62 DQEPQAARE
+62 DQEPQV
-71 AAREAAR
+71 AR

-101 ESVAMRSDGNQR
+101 ESVAMRSDANQR

-122 ASVPSGPA
+122 ASLPSGPA
-130 AADVNGAIEPVGES
+130 AADANGALEPVGES

-149 GTPFEKALSVSR
+149 GTSFEKALSVSR

-216 IEQAYLDIAAR
+216 LEQAYLDIAAR

-254 GVEYIT
+254 GVEYTT
-260 LPELESKPREQGAWR
+260 LPELESKPRDQGAWR

-320 EKPLFS
+320 QKPLFS

-333 LKLTGVLHRRV
+333 LKLSGVLHRRV

-427 GGEASINAAEVEKRK
+427 GGEASINAAEIEKRK

-512 AIAMGLASDR
+512 AIAMGLASGR
-522 ANDLGS
+522 ANDLES
-528 VAKIYGVDELPVDKQ
+528 VAKLFGVDELPVDKQ

-588 VVCFM
+588 VVCFL

-621 TEIFLLPGFGVFG
+621 TEIFLLPGFGIFG
-634 VAGLVMLAAG
+634 FAGLVMLAAG

-708 VVAMERLDEDRQLLK
+708 VVAMERLDEDRQMLK
-723 GRYGTTMTRCNPHGK
+723 GRFGTTMTRCNPHGK
-738 AILGDMVVDVVS
+738 ALLGDMVVDVVS
-750 KSGWIDEDIPVEVV
+750 KSGWIDEDIPIEVV
-764 EIKDN
+764 DIKEN

>member
-1 MTKPTSPSFYSA
+1 M
-13 FRLPLL
+13 
-19 FAAVLLVPGIGPW
+19 
-32 AFGVPVALRET
+32 
-43 ENQQQSDK
+43 
-51 KGSESPEGKSQ
+51 
-62 DQEPQAARE
+62 
-71 AAREAAR
+71 
-78 GATLIRVPLPL
+78 
-89 SSDADTRILASL
+89 
-101 ESVAMRSDGNQR
+101 
-113 PVVILEFVP
+113 
-122 ASVPSGPA
+122 
-130 AADVNGAIEPVGES
+130 
-144 KSIGQ
+144 
-149 GTPFEKALSVSR
+149 
-161 WLSGPKG
+161 
-168 NRVKSVGYIASNLR
+168 
-182 GHAVLIAL
+182 
-190 ACEELAMLP
+190 
-199 DAEIGKSG
+199 
-207 IDETQVEPT
+207 
-216 IEQAYLDIAAR
+216 
-227 RGMFPASAI
+227 
-236 RSMLDPSQSLVQL
+236 
-249 DLEGG
+249 
-254 GVEYIT
+254 
-260 LPELESKPREQGAWR
+260 
-275 ERQLVPANQ
+275 
-284 MASFNGQEL
+284 
-293 RQRRWISS
+293 
-301 LVNQR
+301 
-306 ELLPVALK
+306 
-314 LTGPIQ
+314 
-320 EKPLFS
+320 
-326 LPRKPVH
+326 
-333 LKLTGVLHRRV
+333 
-344 VNRTLR
+344 
-350 AIDDAVNNQKA
+350 
-361 DLVLIQ
+361 
-367 LDSPGGNLDDSIRL
+367 

-389 SDKAEVIVYV
+389 SDKAEVVVYV

-427 GGEASINAAEVEKRK
+427 GGEASINAAEIEKRK

-500 AVDYSKGIETDR
+500 AVDYSKGIDTDR
-512 AIAMGLASDR
+512 AIAEGLASDKK
-522 ANDLGS
+522 NDLDS
-528 VAKIYGVDELPVDKQ
+528 VAKIFGVDELPMEKQ

-588 VVCFM
+588 VVCFL

-621 TEIFLLPGFGVFG
+621 TEIFLLPGFGIFG

-708 VVAMERLDEDRQLLK
+708 VVAMERLDEDRQMLK
-723 GRYGTTMTRCNPHGK
+723 GRFGTTMTRCNPHGK

-750 KSGWIDEDIPVEVV
+750 KSGWIDEDIPIEVV
-764 EIKDN
+764 DIKEN

>member
-1 MTKPTSPSFYSA
+1 MTQPTRPSFIAALWIFLSFTA
-13 FRLPLL
+13 MLL
-19 FAAVLLVPGIGPW
+19 AQGIGQT
-32 AFGVPVALRET
+32 AFGCT
-43 ENQQQSDK
+43 
-51 KGSESPEGKSQ
+51 PEV
-62 DQEPQAARE
+62 QEPEVQEQNGQEQNGQAQNGPQAAQAKLE
-71 AAREAAR
+71 PAR

-89 SSDADTRILASL
+89 TADADERILASL
-101 ESVAMRSDGNQR
+101 ESVAMRSDANQR
-113 PVVILEFVP
+113 PVIILEFVP
-122 ASVPSGPA
+122 ASVPSGSLSPDA
-130 AADVNGAIEPVGES
+130 QGGLDKLGES

-149 GTPFEKALSVSR
+149 GTSFEKALSVSR

-190 ACEELAMLP
+190 ACEELVMLP
-199 DAEIGKSG
+199 DSEIGKSG
-207 IDETQVEPT
+207 IDEAQVEPT
-216 IEQAYLDIAAR
+216 LEQAYLDIAAR

-254 GVEYIT
+254 GVEFTT
-260 LPELESKPREQGAWR
+260 LPDLESKPREQGAWR

-284 MASFNGQEL
+284 MASFSGQEL

-301 LVNQR
+301 VVNQR

-320 EKPLFS
+320 EKPLFT
-326 LPRKPVH
+326 LPRKPVY
-333 LKLTGVLHRRV
+333 LKLSGVLHRRM

-389 SDKAEVIVYV
+389 SDKAEVVVFV

-404 GDAALIAL
+404 GDAALIAM

-427 GGEASINAAEVEKRK
+427 GGEASIDAAAIEKRK
-442 TNFLELAQRKSR
+442 DNFLELARLKSR
-454 AAGDLVGLVHPDAIV
+454 TPGDLVGLVRPDAIV
-469 HDFLA
+469 NDFLA

-481 TVPTWVIDD
+481 TVPTWIIDD
-490 PQNPLWTKGQ
+490 PQQPLWAKGQ
-500 AVDYSKGIETDR
+500 TVDYSKGIETDR

-522 ANDLGS
+522 ANDLDS
-528 VAKIYGVDELPVDKQ
+528 VAKIFGVGELPMEKQ

-565 LVGLICLSAE
+565 LVGLVCLSAE

-588 VVCFM
+588 LVCFL
-593 IFFWMNLFQGTIEWL
+593 IFFWMNMFQGTIEWL

-621 TEIFLLPGFGVFG
+621 TEIFLLPGFGIFG

-671 GLGMIVLLGAL
+671 GLGVIVLLGAL

-697 FALDQP
+697 FALEQP
-703 LSDKF
+703 LGDKF
-708 VVAMERLDEDRQLLK
+708 VVAMDRLEEDRQMLK

-738 AILGDMVVDVVS
+738 AILGDVVVDVVS
-750 KSGWIDEDIPVEVV
+750 KVGWIDEDMPIEVV
-764 EIKDN
+764 DIKDN
-769 QVMVR
+769 QVLVR
-774 RRTI
+774 RRRI

>member
-1 MTKPTSPSFYSA
+1 MTKPTRLSFVSA
-13 FRLPLL
+13 LRLPLL

-32 AFGVPVALRET
+32 VFGVPSALGDTET
-43 ENQQQSDK
+43 QKQSEE
-51 KGSESPEGKSQ
+51 KGAESPPEKPQ
-62 DQEPQAARE
+62 DQEPQV
-71 AAREAAR
+71 AR

-101 ESVAMRSDGNQR
+101 ESVAMRSDANQR

-130 AADVNGAIEPVGES
+130 AADANGALEPVGES

-149 GTPFEKALSVSR
+149 GTSFEKALSVSR

-190 ACEELAMLP
+190 ACEELVMLP
-199 DAEIGKSG
+199 DSEIGKSG

-216 IEQAYLDIAAR
+216 LEQAYLDIAAR

-254 GVEYIT
+254 GVEYTT

-320 EKPLFS
+320 QKPLFS

-333 LKLTGVLHRRV
+333 LKLSGVLHRRV

-427 GGEASINAAEVEKRK
+427 GGEASINAAEIEKRK

-512 AIAMGLASDR
+512 AIAMGLASGR
-522 ANDLGS
+522 ANDLES
-528 VAKIYGVDELPVDKQ
+528 VAKLFGVDELPVDKQ

-588 VVCFM
+588 VVCFL

-621 TEIFLLPGFGVFG
+621 TEIFLLPGFGIFG
-634 VAGLVMLAAG
+634 LAGLVMLAAG

-708 VVAMERLDEDRQLLK
+708 VVAMERLDEDRQMLK
-723 GRYGTTMTRCNPHGK
+723 GRFGTTMTRCNPHGK
-738 AILGDMVVDVVS
+738 ALLGDMVVDVVS
-750 KSGWIDEDIPVEVV
+750 KSGWIDEDIPIEVV
-764 EIKDN
+764 DIKEN

>member
-1 MTKPTSPSFYSA
+1 MTKPTCPSFYSA
-13 FRLPLL
+13 LRLPLL
-19 FAAVLLVPGIGPW
+19 FAAGLLVSGIGPW
-32 AFGVPVALRET
+32 AFGVPSAPRET
-43 ENQQQSDK
+43 ENQQQSDG
-51 KGSESPEGKSQ
+51 KGSESPPEKPQ
-62 DQEPQAARE
+62 DQGPQATRE
-71 AAREAAR
+71 AARGAAR

-89 SSDADTRILASL
+89 SSDADTRILTSL

-122 ASVPSGPA
+122 ASLPSGPA
-130 AADVNGAIEPVGES
+130 AAEANGALEPVGES

-216 IEQAYLDIAAR
+216 VEQAYLDIAAR

-254 GVEYIT
+254 GVEYTT
-260 LPELESKPREQGAWR
+260 LPELESKPREQGAWP

-320 EKPLFS
+320 QKPLFS

-333 LKLTGVLHRRV
+333 LKLSGVLHRRV

-381 AYRLAEIP
+381 AYRLVEIP

-427 GGEASINAAEVEKRK
+427 GGEASINAAEIEKRK

-454 AAGDLVGLVHPDAIV
+454 AAGDLVGMVHPDAIV

-528 VAKIYGVDELPVDKQ
+528 VAKLYGVDELPVDKQ

-634 VAGLVMLAAG
+634 VAGLVMLASG

-708 VVAMERLDEDRQLLK
+708 VVAMDRLDEDRQILK

-738 AILGDMVVDVVS
+738 AILGDTVVDVVS
-750 KSGWIDEDIPVEVV
+750 KSGWIDEDMPIEVV
-764 EIKDN
+764 DIKDN
-769 QVMVR
+769 HVMVR